1 MYKIIEGD
9 WEQLEQHAKY
19 IREQVFIQEQGIT
32 PEDEW
37 DDLDA
42 VVLHFIVSDKEQ
54 PIATARLLPQH
65 SVGRVAVLMPYRKQG
80 IGKILMQHIIEYARN
95 HKMPYLKLSAQTYV
109 TAFYEALGF
118 KVQGE
123 VYEDC
128 GIPHIDMVLELNETS
143 F

>member
-1 MYKIIEGD
+1 MYKIVEGV
-9 WEQLEQHAKY
+9 WEQLEQDAKH
-19 IREQVFIQEQGIT
+19 IREQVFIREQGIA

-42 VVLHFIVSDKEQ
+42 TAVHFMVYDKEQ

-80 IGKILMQHIIEYARN
+80 IGKILMQHIIDYARN
-95 HKMPYLKLSAQTYV
+95 QKLPYLKLSAQTYV

-123 VYEDC
+123 IYQDC
-128 GIPHIDMVLELNETS
+128 GIPHIDMVLALS
-143 F
+143 

>member
-1 MYKIIEGD
+1 MYKIIAGG
-9 WEQLEQHAKY
+9 WEQLEQDAKY
-19 IREQVFIQEQGIT
+19 IREQVFIQEQGIA

-42 VVLHFIVSDKEQ
+42 TVLHFIVYDCDQ

-65 SVGRVAVLMPYRKQG
+65 SVGRVAVLVPYRKQG
-80 IGKILMQHIIEYARN
+80 IGKILMQHIIDSARH
-95 HKMPYLKLSAQTYV
+95 HKLPYLKLSAQTYV

-118 KVQGE
+118 HAKGE

-128 GIPHIDMVLELNETS
+128 GIPHIDMVLELN
-143 F
+143 

>member
-1 MYKIIEGD
+1 MYKIIAGG
-9 WEQLEQHAKY
+9 WEQLEKDTKL
-19 IREQVFIQEQGIT
+19 IREQVFIQEQGIA

-42 VVLHFIVSDKEQ
+42 TVLHFIVYDREQ

-80 IGKILMQHIIEYARN
+80 IGKILMQHIIEYARQQN
-95 HKMPYLKLSAQTYV
+95 LPYLKLSAQTYV

-118 KVQGE
+118 VVQGE
-123 VYEDC
+123 EYLDC
-128 GIPHIDMVLELNETS
+128 GIPHIDMTLELN
-143 F
+143 

>member
-1 MYKIIEGD
+1 MYKIITGG
-9 WEQLEQHAKY
+9 WEQLEKDAKL
-19 IREQVFIQEQGIT
+19 IREQVFIQEQGIA

-42 VVLHFIVSDKEQ
+42 TVLHFIVYDREQ

-80 IGKILMQHIIEYARN
+80 IGKILMEHIIEYARQQN
-95 HKMPYLKLSAQTYV
+95 LPYLKLSAQTYV

-118 KVQGE
+118 VVQGE
-123 VYEDC
+123 EYLDC
-128 GIPHIDMVLELNETS
+128 GIPHIDMTLELN
-143 F
+143 

>member
-42 VVLHFIVSDKEQ
+42 VVLHFIVSDKKQ

-109 TAFYEALGF
+109 TAFYEALDF

>member
-1 MYKIIEGD
+1 MYKVIADD
-9 WEQLEQHAKY
+9 WEQLEKDVKY

-37 DDLDA
+37 DDFDA
-42 VVLHFIVSDKEQ
+42 IAVHFIVYDKEQ

-80 IGKILMQHIIEYARN
+80 IGKILMQHIIDYARN
-95 HKMPYLKLSAQTYV
+95 QKLPYLKLSAQTYV

-118 KVQGE
+118 QVQGE
-123 VYEDC
+123 VYQDC
-128 GIPHIDMVLELNETS
+128 GIPHIDMTLALS
-143 F
+143 

>member
-1 MYKIIEGD
+1 MYKVIAGSWTQFEED
-9 WEQLEQHAKY
+9 AKY
-19 IREQVFIQEQGIT
+19 IREQVFIQEQGIA

-37 DDLDA
+37 DDFDSTA
-42 VVLHFIVSDKEQ
+42 MHFMVYDKEQ

-80 IGKILMQHIIEYARN
+80 IGKILMQHIIEYARQ
-95 HKMPYLKLSAQTYV
+95 HKLPYLKLSAQTYV

-123 VYEDC
+123 VYQDC
-128 GIPHIDMVLELNETS
+128 GIPHIDMALALS
-143 F
+143 

>member
-1 MYKIIEGD
+1 MYKIIEGG
-9 WEQLEQHAKY
+9 WEQLEKDAKY
-19 IREQVFIQEQGIT
+19 IREQVFIQEQGIA

-42 VVLHFIVSDKEQ
+42 TVLHFIVYDREQ

-80 IGKILMQHIIEYARN
+80 IGKILMEHIIEYARQQN
-95 HKMPYLKLSAQTYV
+95 LPYLKLSAQTYV

-118 KVQGE
+118 VVQGE
-123 VYEDC
+123 EYLDC
-128 GIPHIDMVLELNETS
+128 GIPHIDMILELT
-143 F
+143 

>member
-1 MYKIIEGD
+1 MYKIVEGG
-9 WEQLEQHAKY
+9 WEQLEQDAKY
-19 IREQVFIQEQGIT
+19 IREQVFIQEQGIA

-42 VVLHFIVSDKEQ
+42 TVLHFIVYDKEQ

-80 IGKILMQHIIEYARN
+80 IGKILMQHIIDYARN
-95 HKMPYLKLSAQTYV
+95 QKLPYLKLSAQTYV

-123 VYEDC
+123 VYQDC
-128 GIPHIDMVLELNETS
+128 GISHIDMTLALS
-143 F
+143 

>member
-1 MYKIIEGD
+1 MYKVIAGSWTQFEED
-9 WEQLEQHAKY
+9 AKY
-19 IREQVFIQEQGIT
+19 IREQVFIQEQGIE

-37 DDLDA
+37 DDFDSIA
-42 VVLHFIVSDKEQ
+42 MHFMVYDEGQ

-80 IGKILMQHIIEYARN
+80 IGKILMQHIIEYARQ
-95 HKMPYLKLSAQTYV
+95 HKLPYLKLSAQTYV

-123 VYEDC
+123 VYQDC
-128 GIPHIDMVLELNETS
+128 GIPHIDMTLTLS
-143 F
+143 